1 MEKNKKDVE
10 DRTRIAKNLY
20 EQNNTTHYNKT
31 TGKFEDVKSGEPVS
45 PQKYLK
51 DQKKLQKAT
60 DSLTMKDYYF
70 DVSSNQFERRD
81 NPPPHVSNSEREPK
95 IHSAAYRHKFPDRYK
110 KGYVKWYDRN
120 KPERIVKTPL
130 PKKIDVKNIKR
141 KDEDR
146 KLDHKF
152 IDSTGFKPWLEP
164 SEPRVPEPDL
174 EVKYDP
180 DLDKGIGSFFPAKK

>member
-31 TGKFEDVKSGEPVS
+31 TGKFEDVKSGEPVR
-45 PQKYLK
+45 PEEYLK

-95 IHSAAYRHKFPDRYK
+95 IHSAAYRRKYPDRYK
-110 KGYVKWYDRN
+110 KGYVAWYDRT
-120 KPERIVKTPL
+120 KPERIVTTPL
-130 PKKIDVKNIKR
+130 PENKKINFKTDVKPTHIPAYIPQR
-141 KDEDR
+141 IEE
-146 KLDHKF
+146 
-152 IDSTGFKPWLEP
+152 IPAPSLEITP
-164 SEPRVPEPDL
+164 
-174 EVKYDP
+174 DP
-180 DLDKGIGSFFPAKK
+180 DLTKGIGSFFPANK